1 VIDDARRLDDGAV
14 VGADRCIVG
23 AGPAGLTN
31 ARELAAGRLRVCR
44 LETGGS
50 RGAGRAQRLLA
61 GGSAG
66 SPYPPLERT
75 RAAGFG
81 GTSSLWTGGCRAL
94 DAFDFE
100 PRSWIAHSG
109 WPFGR
114 DELDGAYERA
124 AALCGVDGGDDPGRA
139 SPEAPVLPL
148 ASNRLQTL
156 LWRLSPPVRFGDAYR
171 DEIAGAEGVLVLLHG
186 HALHLETDAEDRV
199 TAVVAGTLEGRRF
212 RVEARA
218 FVLAAGG
225 IENPRL
231 LLLSSAGRGGLGNA
245 HDLVGR
251 FFMEHPY
258 VNAALVDLERPRS
271 TFTLYERL
279 ERSGAGGGS
288 LGVLALDDALVRR
301 EELVRCGFVFL
312 PGYKAHPAFASRA
325 MESVLELQRLARI
338 RTCPES
344 PGRHLRAVAAGVPSL
359 AALVL
364 AKRAHRRVPRPR
376 FVARAFLESVP
387 DPENRVTLA
396 GRRDA
401 FGRPCAFLRWRPGER
416 ERRALAR
423 AVAVLGEELAAA
435 RLGRVAVLPDDP
447 ATGWPAS
454 LGGGNHHIGTTRM
467 HPDPSRG
474 VVDADGRVHGVVNL
488 FVAGSSVFPTSG
500 LANPTLTIVALALR
514 LARHLEGTLGASL
527 RAGDRDAA
535 SRV

>member
-14 VGADRCIVG
+14 VGADLCIVG
-23 AGPAGLTN
+23 AGPAGLTI
-31 ARELAAGRLRVCR
+31 ARELAGGPLRVCL
-44 LETGGS
+44 LETGGP

-61 GGSAG
+61 GDSAG

-81 GTSSLWTGGCRAL
+81 GTSSVWTGGCRAL

-100 PRSWIAHSG
+100 PRSWIPHSG

-114 DELDGAYERA
+114 DELDRAYERA
-124 AALCGVDGGDDPGRA
+124 AALCGVDGAADDPRRA
-139 SPEAPVLPL
+139 GPEAPVLTLP
-148 ASNRLQTL
+148 SDRLRTL
-156 LWRLSPPVRFGDAYR
+156 LWRLSPPVRFGEAYR
-171 DEIAGAEGVLVLLHG
+171 DEIAGADGVRVLLHA
-186 HALHLETDAEDRV
+186 HALHLEAGADDRV
-199 TAVVAGTLEGRRF
+199 TAILAGTLGGRRF

-258 VNAALVDLERPRS
+258 VNAALFDLERHRS
-271 TFTLYERL
+271 TFAFYERL
-279 ERSGAGGGS
+279 ANGGATGRGA
-288 LGVLALDDALVRR
+288 LGVLALGDALVRR

-312 PGYKAHPAFASRA
+312 PGYKAHPAFASSA
-325 MESVLELQRLARI
+325 VESILELQRLARI
-338 RTCPES
+338 RTLPES

-359 AALVL
+359 AALVR
-364 AKRAHRRVPRPR
+364 AKRAERRRVRPR

-396 GRRDA
+396 RRRDA

-416 ERRALAR
+416 ERRTLAR
-423 AVAVLGEELAAA
+423 AVEVLGEELAAA
-435 RLGRVAVLPDDP
+435 RMGRVAALPDDP

-467 HPDPSRG
+467 HPDPARG

-514 LARHLEGTLGASL
+514 LARHLERTLGAAP
-527 RAGDRDAA
+527 RR
-535 SRV
+535 RP